1 MNLTQ
6 SQYVQGAASSALGYE
21 TGETTKKEAV
31 DEMRKANEQSDPPTQ
46 SNILGSIENAAGR
59 LTGCEGMEN
68 EGKSRQ
74 DTGSGSGIPG
84 Q

>member
-1 MNLTQ
+1 MREANQQ
-6 SQYVQGAASSALGYE
+6 SEGQPA
-21 TGETTKKEAV
+21 
-31 DEMRKANEQSDPPTQ
+31 Q

-74 DTGSGSGIPG
+74 TTGTGSEETSGTG
-84 Q
+84 